1 MKEDVDRLVGYDV
14 AGRIGEGAYGEVFL
28 ARREGNWCA
37 VKRVRRG
44 EGPEAAARFD
54 REWRGVQVAARMP
67 SLEGFCAV
75 RDLRMAEDGESFSY
89 AMDLADDENGAP
101 PEPGRYRPRSL
112 ASVIEAEVA
121 LPLAEC
127 VDIGIRVAGA
137 LAELQKRHVV
147 HRDVKPGNILF
158 FKGKA
163 VLADVG
169 LLADVREVSSLVG
182 TPGYAPPEGVPSAR
196 GDVFGMGKT
205 LWRIST
211 GRPPAD
217 ASLPPCAEA
226 EVESPFFWQWLALL
240 ARATARDPA
249 LRHHSAKA
257 LLKDLRKLRR
267 AMRLR
272 RNRWARWAGVA
283 TLAAVLAPLAWTFPA
298 FSIWRMQDE
307 EWRFHQ
313 SPPMPWRWAKP
324 LFAPREDPMR
334 DPSHWHMES
343 LMRTIDEN
351 LRTIDE
357 NFEAQQQKEESY
369 SRMLRAAE
377 EELSKRQEAEEP

>member
-1 MKEDVDRLVGYDV
+1 MDKNEFRLDGYEV
-14 AGRIGEGAYGEVFL
+14 MGKIGEGAYGEVWL
-28 ARREGNWCA
+28 ARKDARWCA
-37 VKRVRRG
+37 VKCVRRG
-44 EGPEAAARFD
+44 AGEEDAARFG

-67 SLEGFCAV
+67 SVEGFAGV
-75 RDLRMAEDGESFSY
+75 RDLRMAEDGNSFSY
-89 AMDLADDENGAP
+89 AMDLADDENGLP
-101 PEPGRYRPRSL
+101 PEPGRYRPKSL
-112 ASVIEAEVA
+112 ASVIDAEVA

-127 VDIGIRVAGA
+127 VEIGIRVAGA

-169 LLADVREVSSLVG
+169 LLADARETASLVG
-182 TPGYAPPEGVPSAR
+182 TPGYAPPEGIGSAG
-196 GDVFGMGKT
+196 GDVFGLGKT

-249 LRHHSAKA
+249 MRHRSAKA

-272 RNRWARWAGVA
+272 RHRWVRWAAW
-283 TLAAVLAPLAWTFPA
+283 TAAVAVAAPLVWTFPA
-298 FSIWRMQDE
+298 FSIWRMQPDE
-307 EWRFHQ
+307 HRFHQ

-324 LFAPREDPMR
+324 LFAPSEDPKEPGPPYHMDEILRSIRED
-334 DPSHWHMES
+334 
-343 LMRTIDEN
+343 T
-351 LRTIDE
+351 
-357 NFEAQQQKEESY
+357 K
-369 SRMLRAAE
+369 RMLADINKATSGLSAEDPDDE
-377 EELSKRQEAEEP
+377 EEEP

>member
-169 LLADVREVSSLVG
+169 LLVDAREASSLVG
-182 TPGYAPPEGVPSAR
+182 TPGYAPPEGGGSAG
-196 GDVFGMGKT
+196 GDVFGLGKT

-240 ARATARDPA
+240 ARATSANPA
-249 LRHHSAKA
+249 LRHRSAKA

-267 AMRLR
+267 AMRWR
-272 RNRWARWAGVA
+272 RDRWVRWGAC
-283 TLAAVLAPLAWTFPA
+283 AAAAALVAPLAWTFPE
-298 FSIWRMQDE
+298 FSMWRTQDE
-307 EWRFHQ
+307 EVRFHVQ
-313 SPPMPWRWAKP
+313 PPLPWRWAKP
-324 LFAPREDPMR
+324 LFAPRVDPMAEGTLF
-334 DPSHWHMES
+334 HA
-343 LMRTIDEN
+343 
-351 LRTIDE
+351 
-357 NFEAQQQKEESY
+357 EA
-369 SRMLRAAE
+369 MLRAIQEMSEASRREMEAWNE
-377 EELSKRQEAEEP
+377 EARMMYQAAAQEEAGARQEVER

>member
-1 MKEDVDRLVGYDV
+1 MAELGGMDKNELRLDGYEV
-14 AGRIGEGAYGEVFL
+14 MGKIGEGAYGEVWL
-28 ARREGNWCA
+28 ARKDARWCA
-37 VKRVRRG
+37 VKCVRRG
-44 EGPEAAARFD
+44 EGQEDAARFG
-54 REWRGVQVAARMP
+54 REWRGVQVAERMP
-67 SLEGFCAV
+67 SVEGFAGV
-75 RDLRMAEDGESFSY
+75 RDLRMAEDGNSFSY
-89 AMDLADDENGAP
+89 AMDLADDENGLP
-101 PEPGRYRPRSL
+101 PEPGRYRPKSL
-112 ASVIEAEVA
+112 ASVIDAEVA

-127 VDIGIRVAGA
+127 VEIGIRVAGA

-169 LLADVREVSSLVG
+169 LLADARETASLVG
-182 TPGYAPPEGVPSAR
+182 TPGYAPPEGIGSAG
-196 GDVFGMGKT
+196 GDVFALGKT

-249 LRHHSAKA
+249 MRHRSAKA

-272 RNRWARWAGVA
+272 RHRWVRWAAW
-283 TLAAVLAPLAWTFPA
+283 TAAVAVAAPLVWTFPA
-298 FSIWRMQDE
+298 FSIWRMQPDE
-307 EWRFHQ
+307 FRFHE

-324 LFAPREDPMR
+324 LFAPSEDPKEG
-334 DPSHWHMES
+334 PPYHM
-343 LMRTIDEN
+343 DEF
-351 LRTIDE
+351 LRSIEDT
-357 NFEAQQQKEESY
+357 N
-369 SRMLRAAE
+369 RMLADIHETMSGLSAEDPDDE
-377 EELSKRQEAEEP
+377 EEEP